1 MQPKA
6 ATIIN
11 GIAHW
16 ACSRCS
22 RVLPPESFYK
32 DKRSPNGLKA
42 QCKEC
47 HTEGSIRTRDK
58 ENHRVKRR
66 ESARK
71 RFLEDPEA
79 FREKWRK
86 RPRKVGPK
94 VDARQIVH
102 LALRIGAISRPQL
115 CEACGERK
123 RLTAHHDDYQKPLD
137 VRWLCYLCHA
147 QEHRKK

>member
-6 ATIIN
+6 PTIIN

-94 VDARQIVH
+94 VDARQIERWLVGH
-102 LALRIGAISRPQL
+102 ASELAMAGIDPCTLRAQAQENQMRLATVARTAIGAWLDGI
-115 CEACGERK
+115 EAS
-123 RLTAHHDDYQKPLD
+123 
-137 VRWLCYLCHA
+137 V
-147 QEHRKK
+147 